1 MVIGVLQLDLR
12 LHGPQSLKQKRSVI
26 QKVLARCRNRFP
38 ASCAEVGHQDLWQ
51 RTLLGFA
58 VISSSEQVVAP
69 ILTRIEDE
77 VLASGELDLVNAT
90 QKSSTTDKCKVKTC
104 HHNVHN
110 GWQKPSIKK
119 YQAC

>member
-38 ASCAEVGHQDLWQ
+38 ASCAEVGHQDLGQ
-51 RTLLGFA
+51 RALLGFA
-58 VISSSEQVVAP
+58 VISSSEQVVSP

-77 VLASGELDLVNAT
+77 VLASGELGLVNADT
-90 QKSSTTDKCKVKTC
+90 EFI
-104 HHNVHN
+104 H
-110 GWQKPSIKK
+110 
-119 YQAC
+119 Y

>member
-51 RTLLGFA
+51 RALLGFS

-77 VLASGELDLVNAT
+77 VLASGELDLVNAET
-90 QKSSTTDKCKVKTC
+90 EFI
-104 HHNVHN
+104 H
-110 GWQKPSIKK
+110 
-119 YQAC
+119 Y

>member
-12 LHGPQSLKQKRSVI
+12 LHGPQSLKQKRSMV

-51 RTLLGFA
+51 RALLGFA
-58 VISSSEQVVAP
+58 VISSSEQVVSP

-77 VLASGELDLVNAT
+77 VLASGELDLVNADT
-90 QKSSTTDKCKVKTC
+90 EFI
-104 HHNVHN
+104 H
-110 GWQKPSIKK
+110 
-119 YQAC
+119 Y

>member
-38 ASCAEVGHQDLWQ
+38 ASCAEVGHQELWQ

-77 VLASGELDLVNAT
+77 VLASGELDLVNADT
-90 QKSSTTDKCKVKTC
+90 EII
-104 HHNVHN
+104 H
-110 GWQKPSIKK
+110 
-119 YQAC
+119 Y

>member
-12 LHGPQSLKQKRSVI
+12 LHGPQSLKQKRSVV

-51 RTLLGFA
+51 RALLGFA
-58 VISSSEQVVAP
+58 VISSSEQVVSP

-77 VLASGELDLVNAT
+77 VLASGELDLVNADT
-90 QKSSTTDKCKVKTC
+90 EFI
-104 HHNVHN
+104 H
-110 GWQKPSIKK
+110 
-119 YQAC
+119 Y

>member
-38 ASCAEVGHQDLWQ
+38 ASCAEVGHQELWQ

-77 VLASGELDLVNAT
+77 VLASGELDLVDADT
-90 QKSSTTDKCKVKTC
+90 EII
-104 HHNVHN
+104 H
-110 GWQKPSIKK
+110 
-119 YQAC
+119 Y

>member
-77 VLASGELDLVNAT
+77 VLASGELDLVNAET
-90 QKSSTTDKCKVKTC
+90 EFI
-104 HHNVHN
+104 H
-110 GWQKPSIKK
+110 
-119 YQAC
+119 Y

>member
-38 ASCAEVGHQDLWQ
+38 ASCAEVGHQELWQ
-51 RTLLGFA
+51 RALLGFA

-77 VLASGELDLVNAT
+77 VLVSG
-90 QKSSTTDKCKVKTC
+90 
-104 HHNVHN
+104 
-110 GWQKPSIKK
+110 
-119 YQAC
+119 

>member
-51 RTLLGFA
+51 RALLGFA
-58 VISSSEQVVAP
+58 VVSSSEQVVAP

-77 VLASGELDLVNAT
+77 VLASGELDLVNAET
-90 QKSSTTDKCKVKTC
+90 EFI
-104 HHNVHN
+104 H
-110 GWQKPSIKK
+110 
-119 YQAC
+119 Y

>member
-12 LHGPQSLKQKRSVI
+12 LHGPQSLKQKRSVV

-51 RTLLGFA
+51 RALLGFA
-58 VISSSEQVVAP
+58 VISTSEQVVSP

-77 VLASGELDLVNAT
+77 VLASGELDLVNADT
-90 QKSSTTDKCKVKTC
+90 EFI
-104 HHNVHN
+104 H
-110 GWQKPSIKK
+110 
-119 YQAC
+119 Y